1 MIEKTSDNVELADQ
15 FAKKIHGFVDRLQE
29 RAAGM
34 EKVVDEDTAAMFSER
49 AMAKV
54 ESKLDKFQSYVD
66 KDPMKASL
74 MAFGIG
80 ALSTRVMKKRA
91 AKNAELSEEA
101 STEEPKKAK
110 VSKAA

>member
-15 FAKKIHGFVDRLQE
+15 FAEKIHGFVGRLQE
-29 RAAGM
+29 RATGM
-34 EKVVDEDTAAMFSER
+34 GKVVDEDSAAMLSER
-49 AMAKV
+49 AMTMV
-54 ESKLDKFQSYVD
+54 ESKIDKFQSFVD

-91 AKNAELSEEA
+91 AKAELVKDASSEK
-101 STEEPKKAK
+101 PKKAK

>member
-1 MIEKTSDNVELADQ
+1 MIEKTSDNVELVDQ
-15 FAKKIHGFVDRLQE
+15 FAEKIHGFVDRLQE
-29 RAAGM
+29 RASGM
-34 EKVVDEDTAAMFSER
+34 EKVAGEDSAAMFSER

-54 ESKLDKFQSYVD
+54 ESKLDKFQSFVD

-91 AKNAELSEEA
+91 AKAELVEEA
-101 STEEPKKAK
+101 SSEKPKKAK